1 MKAVIF
7 DLDGVVVYTDAYHY
21 KAWKKLSDDEGWAFD
36 ESLNDQL
43 RGVSRMASLQ
53 VILDH
58 NGIDLP
64 EEKKVELA
72 TRKNE
77 DYRAFLAQIDETAL
91 VDGALDFIRA
101 LRERNVKIGLGSSS
115 KNAMMVLEKLGI
127 DALFDTIVTGK
138 DISRSK
144 PDPEI
149 FVKGAERLGVEPAET
164 FVFEDAVSGVDA
176 AQAGGMVAVGFG
188 PTVRDL
194 ITRMCALCAL
204 PTLTWTPLL
213 PPAGRH
219 SDGGTDNRS
228 R

>member
-21 KAWKKLSDDEGWAFD
+21 KAWKKLSDDQGWAFD

-77 DYRAFLAQIDETAL
+77 DYRAFLAGIDDTAL

-101 LRERNVKIGLGSSS
+101 LRTRGVKIGLGSSS

-127 DALFDTIVTGK
+127 DSLFDEIVTGK

-149 FVKGAERLGVEPAET
+149 FVKGAQRLGVEPAET
-164 FVFEDAVSGVDA
+164 YVFEDAVSGVDA

-188 PTVRDL
+188 PSEGLDHADVRVMRFADL
-194 ITRMCALCAL
+194 DVDTFVA
-204 PTLTWTPLL
+204 TGK
-213 PPAGRH
+213 PA
-219 SDGGTDNRS
+219 
-228 R
+228 

>member
-21 KAWKKLSDDEGWAFD
+21 KAWKKLADDEGWSFD

-64 EEKKVELA
+64 EDEKVALA

-77 DYRAFLAQIDETAL
+77 DYKAFLAGIDESAL
-91 VDGALDFIRA
+91 VDGAIPFIRA
-101 LRERNVKIGLGSSS
+101 LRDRGVKTGLGSSS
-115 KNAMMVLEKLGI
+115 RNATMVLERLGI
-127 DALFDTIVTGK
+127 TDLFDAIVTGT

-149 FVKGAERLGVEPAET
+149 FLKGTDRLGIDPAET
-164 FVFEDAVSGVDA
+164 VVFEDAASGVDA

-188 PTVRDL
+188 P
-194 ITRMCALCAL
+194 
-204 PTLTWTPLL
+204 
-213 PPAGRH
+213 
-219 SDGGTDNRS
+219 SDGLDHADIRVFSYDEIDIDTFVATGRPG
-228 R
+228 